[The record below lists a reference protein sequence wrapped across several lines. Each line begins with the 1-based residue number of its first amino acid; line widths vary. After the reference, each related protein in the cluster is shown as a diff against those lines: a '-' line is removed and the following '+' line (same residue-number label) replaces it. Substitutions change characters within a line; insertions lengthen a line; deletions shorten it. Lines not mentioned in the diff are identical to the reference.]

1 MYELGDY
8 IIYGN
13 HGVCR
18 IEGIGSLNM
27 SGVDKS
33 IECYTLQPVFT
44 KASTLYTPINNEKVS
59 MRKVISNDE
68 ALELLNKIPGV
79 PLLWIE
85 NDKQRE
91 ETYKKALRDRDCMD
105 WVKII
110 KTLHVRKQERLSQ
123 GKKLTFTDEKY
134 LGIAQDFLYGE
145 LSVALDIDKDEA
157 EKLVIDQLE
166 QFNTCSDMYQ
176 MILFLFNDYNL

>member
-18 IEGIGSLNM
+18 VEDIGSLDI
-27 SGVDKS
+27 SGIDKS
-33 IECYTLQPVFT
+33 IECYTLQPVFS
-44 KASTLYTPINNEKVS
+44 KASTLYTPVDNEKVS
-59 MRKVISNDE
+59 MRKVITNDE
-68 ALELLNKIPGV
+68 AQELIKQIPDA

-91 ETYKKALRDRDCMD
+91 EAYKEALRERDCTD

-110 KTLHVRKQERLSQ
+110 KTLYVRRQERLSQ

-134 LGIAQDFLYGE
+134 LTIAQDFLYGE
-145 LSVALDIDKDEA
+145 LSIAMDLDKE
-157 EKLVIDQLE
+157 EVENLVMDRLE
-166 QFNTCSDMYQ
+166 QLNTV
-176 MILFLFNDYNL
+176 

>member
-13 HGVCR
+13 HGVCKVEE
-18 IEGIGSLNM
+18 IGGLDISGI
-27 SGVDKS
+27 DKS
-33 IECYTLQPVFT
+33 IECYTLQPVFS
-44 KASTLYTPINNEKVS
+44 KASTLYTPVDNDKVT
-59 MRKVISNDE
+59 MRRVISNDE
-68 ALELLNKIPGV
+68 ALELIEQIADA

-91 ETYKKALRDRDCMD
+91 EAYKKALRDRDCLD

-110 KTLHVRKQERLSQ
+110 KTLYVRKQERLSQ

-145 LSVALDIDKDEA
+145 LSIAMDIDKDEA
-157 EKLVIDQLE
+157 ENLVMDCLE
-166 QFNTCSDMYQ
+166 QLNTV
-176 MILFLFNDYNL
+176 